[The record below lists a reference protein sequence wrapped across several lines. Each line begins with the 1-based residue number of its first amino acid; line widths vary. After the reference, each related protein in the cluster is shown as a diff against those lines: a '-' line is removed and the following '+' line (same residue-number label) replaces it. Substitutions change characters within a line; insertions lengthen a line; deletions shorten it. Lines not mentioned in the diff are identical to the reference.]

1 MVIVAQLVEQRIVV
15 PRVAGSS
22 PVIHPADI
30 AQLVEHRFGKAEVT
44 SSILVV
50 SSALIVQLDR
60 ALVFGTRNVGS
71 NPAGGI

>member
-22 PVIHPADI
+22 PVIHPFAYI
-30 AQLVEHRFGKAEVT
+30 AQLVERRIGNAEVT

-50 SSALIVQLDR
+50 SFALMV
-60 ALVFGTRNVGS
+60 
-71 NPAGGI
+71 